1 MYRTEEEIGEKL
13 IIKMINRYERDHGK
27 RFLKLQQ
34 YYENDTAILSR
45 ASISDGK
52 INNKLA
58 NAYSG
63 YITDMA
69 TGYFIGKPVTY
80 SATNNDFMKEIQDLL
95 DYTDE
100 QEHNLEVA
108 KQTSIKGRCFEI
120 VYLDAKDF
128 DKNKRPR
135 LRVAKVQAEQMLCVY
150 DYALSPEIRF
160 AIRWYDYETGE
171 KKIRKIEVYTASEIR
186 YYTKNGSSLLL
197 EDTVQHFF
205 GMVPVIEFWNNEE
218 KQGDFEKVI
227 TLIDA
232 YDKSGSDSMNNL
244 EYFAN
249 CYMYL
254 VGMDETDESDIEKM
268 RKLRVL
274 LLKEKGEAGFL
285 QKQSNFEE
293 TKYISERL
301 DNDIHKFSMVPNLS
315 DENFAGNSSGI
326 AMLYKLLGLEQL
338 AVKKERKFKKSL
350 QRRLEI
356 ICRYLN
362 FLGNNYDW
370 RDIDIKFQRNLPVND
385 KENVEIVTMLQNIV
399 SKQTALSHLKII
411 DNVQTELEK
420 IEEEKAAY
428 VDLDG
433 VSYESTE

>member
-1 MYRTEEEIGEKL
+1 MYRTEEEISEKL

>member
-1 MYRTEEEIGEKL
+1 MYRTEEEISEKL

-268 RKLRVL
+268 RKLRFL

>member
-1 MYRTEEEIGEKL
+1 MYRTEEEISEKL

-80 SATNNDFMKEIQDLL
+80 SATNNEFMKEIQDLL

>member
-1 MYRTEEEIGEKL
+1 MYRTEEEISEKL

-232 YDKSGSDSMNNL
+232 YDKAGSDSMNNL

>member
-1 MYRTEEEIGEKL
+1 MYRSEEEISEKL
-13 IIKMINRYERDHGK
+13 ILKMINRYERDHAA
-27 RFLKLQQ
+27 RFKKLQN
-34 YYENDTAILSR
+34 YYENDNEILSR
-45 ASISDGK
+45 ASITDGS

-58 NAYSG
+58 NAYSS

-69 TGYFIGKPVTY
+69 TGYFVGRPVTY
-80 SATNNDFMKEIQDLL
+80 SATDNDFMKEIQDIF
-95 DYTDE
+95 DYADE
-100 QEHNLEVA
+100 QENNLEVS
-108 KQTSIKGRCFEI
+108 KQASIKGRCFEI
-120 VYLDAKDF
+120 VYLDAKDY
-128 DKNKRPR
+128 DKNNRPR
-135 LRVAKVQAEQMLCVY
+135 LRIAKVEAEKMMCVY
-150 DYALSPEIRF
+150 DYALSSEIRF

-171 KKIRKIEVYTASEIR
+171 KKIRKIEVYTDSEIQ
-186 YYTKNGSSLLL
+186 YYKKNGSSLVL
-197 EDTVQHFF
+197 EGAVPHFF
-205 GMVPVIEFWNNEE
+205 GIVPVVEFWNNEE

-227 TLIDA
+227 TLIDG
-232 YDKSGSDSMNNL
+232 YDKAGSDSMNNL

-254 VGMDETDESDIEKM
+254 VGMDDTEESDIEKM

-338 AVKKERKFKKSL
+338 AVKKERKFKKGI

-420 IEEEKAAY
+420 IEEEKATY
-428 VDLDG
+428 TDLDG
-433 VSYESTE
+433 VYYESSE